1 VKILIGISYYFP
13 NISGVTIYAKRL
25 AEGLVKRGHE
35 VTVLTSRYDQ
45 SLPQKE
51 IINGVLVFRSKVL
64 LKIGKGILMP
74 LLPLQIFKLVKGCEI
89 INCHLPQFESFVF
102 AIIGKLIGKR
112 VILTHHTDLSG
123 WPGFFNRIAE
133 GSVWG
138 GQLIA
143 GMLADKIV
151 PYTKDYADHS
161 WYLRLF
167 RRKLTYI
174 LPPIIAGR
182 PDKNL
187 AKKWQKELNNPQ
199 YIIGFAGRIA
209 RQKGIPY
216 LLRAI
221 PFLEKEFASFKI
233 VFAGPYKKVIGEN
246 YFLEIENLVNKYKE
260 RLFFLG
266 DISEE
271 KMATFY
277 SICDVLVLP
286 SDDRLESFGLVQ
298 AESMLQGCPVVA
310 TDLPGARMPIKL
322 TGMGLVVPA
331 KNSQLL
337 AEAIVKITKKRNF
350 FVQTKNKAKKIFDCQ
365 KTIEEYERLFNQS

>member
-1 VKILIGISYYFP
+1 MKILIGISYYLP

-25 AEGLVKRGHE
+25 AEGLVKKGHD
-35 VTVLTSRYDQ
+35 VIVLTSWHDQ

-51 IINGVLVFRSKVL
+51 SINGVLVFRSKVF

-74 LLPLQIFKLVKGCEI
+74 LLPWQIFKLAKDCDI

-102 AIIGKLIGKR
+102 ALIGKLLGKK
-112 VILTHHTDLSG
+112 VVLTHHTDLSG

-143 GMLADKIV
+143 GMLADKII

-161 WYLRLF
+161 WYLHFF
-167 RRKLTYI
+167 RRKLAYI
-174 LPPIIAGR
+174 LPPIITGK

-187 AKKWQKELNNPQ
+187 ARKWQKESERPQ

-216 LLRAI
+216 LLQSI
-221 PFLEKEFASFKI
+221 PFLEKEITSFKI

-246 YFLEIENLVNKYKE
+246 YFLEIEKLVNKYKQK
-260 RLFFLG
+260 LHFLG

-277 SICDVLVLP
+277 SVCDVLVLP

-298 AESMLQGCPVVA
+298 AEAMLNSCPVVA
-310 TDLPGARMPIKL
+310 TDLPGARMPIKM
-322 TGMGLVVPA
+322 TGMGLIVPA
-331 KNSQLL
+331 RNSQLL
-337 AEAIVKITKKRNF
+337 AEAIIKIIKKRSS
-350 FVQTKNKAKKIFDCQ
+350 FVQMKSTVKEIFNYQ
-365 KTIEEYERLFNQS
+365 KTIEDYERLFNQN